1 MKLVLSGKEKEV
13 QWQRARGK
21 TQDHQ
26 KSHMDTTGFQPHHW
40 LAGSVHSTA
49 YENVDSS
56 SVPLHTRHLSSGKD
70 QTLITYVVLDLY
82 LKHYLLEISCNDL
95 PPSLALAVICSTSH
109 QEFLF
114 SLQPFFFQCSIYWV
128 SSVSYPLGTGY
139 RKVNKILLSSTAIH
153 YNVSLC
159 FLCYFLCFTRI
170 VLTIKCVLQVLL
182 PQ

>member
-1 MKLVLSGKEKEV
+1 MKLVSSCTEKEV
-13 QWQRARGK
+13 KWQRARGK
-21 TQDHQ
+21 IQGHQ
-26 KSHMDTTGFQPHHW
+26 KSHMDTTGFQPHYW
-40 LAGSVHSTA
+40 LADQVHSTA

-56 SVPLHTRHLSSGKD
+56 SVPLHTRHLSSGND
-70 QTLITYVVLDLY
+70 QTLITYIVLDLY

-95 PPSLALAVICSTSH
+95 PPSLALALIGSTSH

-114 SLQPFFFQCSIYWV
+114 SLQPYFLVLYL
-128 SSVSYPLGTGY
+128 LGITGY
-139 RKVNKILLSSTAIH
+139 KKVNKILLSNTAIH